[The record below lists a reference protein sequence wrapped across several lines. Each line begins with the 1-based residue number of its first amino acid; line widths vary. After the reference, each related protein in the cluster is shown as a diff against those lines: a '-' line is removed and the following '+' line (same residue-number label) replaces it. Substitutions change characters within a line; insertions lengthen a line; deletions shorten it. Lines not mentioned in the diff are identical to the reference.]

1 MKKFF
6 FLPFFLFASIPL
18 MSMELVVFTSEKTIV
33 AEKIEFDGDFVTL
46 HLPGGNKMGCP
57 RNQILKSYS
66 GYIPP
71 PEEKEPEKNLPA
83 EIPYR
88 EIIAKACQKEG
99 LDLKLV
105 AAVIKVESNFNPYAV
120 SPKGAKGLMQLMPSV
135 QNDYKVK
142 NVFDPK
148 ENIFAGVKY
157 LKHLIDECEGDFGLA
172 LAAYN
177 AGLKRVKDAE
187 GLPDITETKNYVA
200 KILTIYPT
208 L

>member
-1 MKKFF
+1 MKKFL
-6 FLPFFLFASIPL
+6 FLTFLLFAAIPIF
-18 MSMELVVFTSEKTIV
+18 SMELVVFTSEKTIV
-33 AEKIEFDGDFVTL
+33 AEKIEFEGDFVTL
-46 HLPGGNKMGCP
+46 YLPGGHKMGCP
-57 RNQILKSYS
+57 KDQILKSYS

-71 PEEKEPEKNLPA
+71 PDEKEPEKNLSA

-105 AAVIKVESNFNPYAV
+105 AAVIKVESNFNPRAI

-135 QNDYKVK
+135 QKDYKVK
-142 NVFDPK
+142 NVFDPQ

-157 LKHLIDECEGDFGLA
+157 LKYLIDECYGDLGLA

-187 GLPDITETKNYVA
+187 GLPEISETKNYVA

>member
-1 MKKFF
+1 MKKMI
-6 FLPFFLFASIPL
+6 LLGFLFVLSFSTF
-18 MSMELVVFTSEKTIV
+18 SMELVVFASEKTIV
-33 AEKIEFDGDFVTL
+33 AEKIEFNDDFVTL
-46 HLPGGNKMGCP
+46 YLPGGNKMGCP
-57 RNQILKSYS
+57 KDQIVKSYS

-71 PEEKEPEKNLPA
+71 PSEKEPEKSLPA

-88 EIIAKACQKEG
+88 EIIAKVCQKEG
-99 LDLKLV
+99 LDVKLV
-105 AAVIKVESNFNPYAV
+105 AAVIKVESNFNPGAI

-135 QNDYKVK
+135 EKDYKVK
-142 NVFDPK
+142 NVFDPY
-148 ENIFAGVKY
+148 ENISAGVKY
-157 LKHLIDECEGDFGLA
+157 LKHLIDECCGDLGLA

-187 GLPDITETKNYVA
+187 GLPDIAETRNYVA

>member
-1 MKKFF
+1 MKR
-6 FLPFFLFASIPL
+6 LFLFLFLTAYSCFFTA
-18 MSMELVVFTSEKTIV
+18 MELVVFTSEKTIV
-33 AEKIEFDGDFVTL
+33 AEKIVFEGDFVTL

-57 RNQILKSYS
+57 KDQIVKSYS

-71 PEEKEPEKNLPA
+71 PEEQEPEKNLPP

-105 AAVIKVESNFNPYAV
+105 AAVIKVESNFNPRAI

-135 QNDYKVK
+135 QKDYKVK
-142 NVFDPK
+142 NVFDPY
-148 ENIFAGVKY
+148 ENICAGVKY
-157 LKHLIDECEGDFGLA
+157 LKQLIDECYGDLGLA

>member
-6 FLPFFLFASIPL
+6 FLLFFLFALIPL
-18 MSMELVVFTSEKTIV
+18 FSMELVVFTSEKTIV

-46 HLPGGNKMGCP
+46 YLPGGNKIGCP
-57 RNQILKSYS
+57 KNQILKSYS

-71 PEEKEPEKNLPA
+71 LEEKEPEKKLPA

-135 QNDYKVK
+135 QKDYKVK

-157 LKHLIDECEGDFGLA
+157 LKFLIDKCHGDLGLA

-187 GLPDITETKNYVA
+187 GLPEIAETKNYVA